1 MAHRHLGSVVA
12 CGHGG
17 FATFLLLGKIAYR
30 ERDLHRAADFFHRA
44 FSADPSRFAMEGFPS
59 NFIENL
65 RKQPELTT
73 HTSYRVIIEAAGAEA
88 RSRHAVGAVRAAGTQ
103 RSNAE
108 QERLEGRP
116 PILPGEG
123 VEIDWD
129 AEARKLFDQH

>member
-1 MAHRHLGSVVA
+1 MAHRHLGSAIA

-44 FSADPSRFAMEGFPS
+44 FSADPGRFAMEGFP
-59 NFIENL
+59 NDFIENL
-65 RKQPELTT
+65 RQQPELTT
-73 HTSYRVIIEAAGAEA
+73 NTAYRVIIEAEA
-88 RSRHAVGAVRAAGTQ
+88 RSRHAVGAVRAGSPQ
-103 RSNAE
+103 RSSSE

-129 AEARKLFDQH
+129 AEARKLFDRD